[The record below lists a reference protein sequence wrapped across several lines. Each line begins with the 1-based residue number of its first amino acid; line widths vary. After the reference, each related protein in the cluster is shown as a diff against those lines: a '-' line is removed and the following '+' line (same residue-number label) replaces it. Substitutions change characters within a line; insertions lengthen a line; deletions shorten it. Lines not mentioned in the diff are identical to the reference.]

1 MAVYNYIDNTGVIT
15 VDAAAIQQD
24 VENEYKAVF
33 GADLVVTPNTP
44 QGLLIYAEVLA
55 RIALAENNAQL
66 ANQINPNL
74 AGGVFLDSVMAL
86 TNPYGRLP
94 PLQSIAYA
102 TIQGTPGTV
111 IPSGSIV
118 SETGSGNAN
127 EFYTLIDV
135 TIPSVGS
142 ISNVQFNSVVYGA
155 IPAAATT
162 LTNIVTAVLGWT
174 NVLNPAAATL
184 GRAQQSDLD
193 ARLYRLN
200 ALATQGASTA
210 QAITSEI
217 LSTTNAASVTLLEN
231 PTGSP
236 LTVNGVTLA
245 ANSIYVCVV
254 DTVAADQGTNS
265 EVAAVITGIPAVVQT
280 GTLTA
285 SSVTVTGLSD
295 TSLLT
300 VGWSVIGTPSVS
312 GVPSGATI
320 ATIVDSTTITLS
332 VAATL
337 SGSESLSFN
346 YIIPAGSQAYTDGTN
361 YVFQTLA
368 NVSIP
373 ASGTLSPVLFQAVQT
388 GPIPVPVGSLTHI
401 VTPVTGWT
409 TVNNT
414 ITEARGLSSTV
425 AQAMVAKKSAGCGFN
440 NGSGTNI
447 STVVDVPYSGQLMT
461 VLYDVAISVPIN
473 VLVNIKVLT
482 SVQDATTAVQTALIA
497 YATGQIDGIA
507 GLTVG
512 QNVSAFE
519 LAGAITS
526 QYPSIYVQSLYI
538 AKNPTTPTVSTEI
551 AITPYQIATLA
562 TGNITVNLV

>member
-1 MAVYNYIDNTGVIT
+1 MLMAVYNYINNTGVIT
-15 VDAAAIQQD
+15 VDAATIQTD
-24 VENEYKAVF
+24 VENEYKNVF

-44 QGLLIYAEVLA
+44 QGLLITAEVLA

-74 AGGVFLDSVMAL
+74 AGGVFLDAIMAL

-94 PLQSIAYA
+94 PLQSIVYA
-102 TIQGTPGTV
+102 TLNGTPGTV
-111 IPSGSIV
+111 IPAGSIV
-118 SETGSGNAN
+118 AETGSGNAN
-127 EFYTLIDV
+127 QFYTLVDV
-135 TIPSVGS
+135 TIPSGGAAL
-142 ISNVQFNSVVYGA
+142 NVQFNSVVYGA
-155 IPAAATT
+155 VPATANT
-162 LTNIVTAVLGWT
+162 LSDIVTAVLGWDT
-174 NVLNPAAATL
+174 VSASTAAIL
-184 GRAQQSDLD
+184 GRAEQSDLD

-200 ALATQGASTA
+200 TLSTQGASTA
-210 QAITSEI
+210 QAITSQI
-217 LSTTNAASVTLLEN
+217 LSTTNTSSVTLLEN

-236 LTVNGVTLA
+236 LSVRGVTLA

-254 DTVAADQGTNS
+254 DTVDADQGTNS
-265 EVAAVITGIPAVVQT
+265 EVAATITGDAAIVQT
-280 GTLTA
+280 GTLNAT
-285 SSVTVTGLSD
+285 VNVTGLTD
-295 TSLLT
+295 TT
-300 VGWSVIGTPSVS
+300 GMMVGWSVIGTGIAS
-312 GVPSGATI
+312 GTTI
-320 ATIVDSTTITLS
+320 AALPVDTTTLTLS
-332 VAATL
+332 QAATL

-346 YIIPAGSQAYTDGTN
+346 YIIPAGSQASTTDG

-373 ASGTLSPVLFQAVQT
+373 ASGTLSPVLFQAIQT
-388 GPIPVPVGSLTHI
+388 GPIPVPIGSLTTI
-401 VTPVTGWT
+401 VTPVTGWD
-409 TVNNT
+409 TVDNT
-414 ITEARGLSSTV
+414 ITEARGLSSNV

-461 VLYDVAISVPIN
+461 VLYDVAINVPIN

-482 SVQDATTAVQTALIA
+482 SVQDATTAVQNALIA

-526 QYPSIYVQSLYI
+526 QYPAIYVQSLYI

>member
-1 MAVYNYIDNTGVIT
+1 MAVYNYINNTGVIT
-15 VDAAAIQQD
+15 VDAATIQQD

-44 QGLLIYAEVLA
+44 QGLLISAEVLA

-102 TIQGTPGTV
+102 TLQGTAGTV
-111 IPSGSIV
+111 IPAGSIV

-127 EFYTLIDV
+127 QFYTLIDV
-135 TIPSVGS
+135 TIPAGGS
-142 ISNVQFNSVVYGA
+142 ALNVQFNSVVYGA

-174 NVLNPAAATL
+174 NVSNPAAATL

-200 ALATQGASTA
+200 TLATQGASTA

-254 DTVAADQGTNS
+254 DTVAADQGTYS

-280 GTLTA
+280 GVLNSTIN
-285 SSVTVTGLSD
+285 VTGLTD

-300 VGWSVIGTPSVS
+300 IGWSVTGTGIPD
-312 GVPSGATI
+312 GTTI
-320 ATIVDSTTITLS
+320 AALPTGTTLTLS
-332 VAATL
+332 QAATV
-337 SGSESLSFN
+337 SSSQSLSFN
-346 YIIPAGSQAYTDGTN
+346 YIIPAGSQASTTDG
-361 YVFQTLA
+361 YVFQTLG

-373 ASGTLSPVLFQAVQT
+373 ASGTLDPVLFQALQT
-388 GPIPVPVGSLTHI
+388 GPIPVPVGSLTTI

-414 ITEARGLSSTV
+414 ITEAQGLSSTV

-461 VLYDVAISVPIN
+461 VLYDVAVSVPIN